1 MYFCLLGFDLNSI
14 YCKVRGVIFTFPISK
29 INVCGHNLL
38 QLLEGRKADYYLHL
52 PYTDHRFLILS
63 DFENIYH

>member
-14 YCKVRGVIFTFPISK
+14 YCRVRGVIFTFPIPK

-38 QLLEGRKADYYLHL
+38 FNFWKEGGL
-52 PYTDHRFLILS
+52 PSTFA
-63 DFENIYH
+63 IYRSPFSHFV